1 MKRVLL
7 SICLC
12 AVMGANAQTAVK
24 KSSISTGGGS
34 HTNGNMQIIYAIGE
48 TAISEIDQG
57 TKHLSEGFVGPDILT
72 ALGVEDY
79 SEINGLQYYPNP
91 VENNLNFKL
100 PDNDNYEIYVFDMT
114 GKALMQQ
121 KINQDSSRINMQNLP
136 VANYLVIVINKQ
148 NKTKKIIKIQ
158 KK

>member
-1 MKRVLL
+1 MKKVFFSL
-7 SICLC
+7 CLC
-12 AVMGANAQTAVK
+12 VAMGANAQTAVK

-34 HTNGNMQIIYAIGE
+34 HTTGNMQIIYAIGE
-48 TAISEIDQG
+48 TAINETDQG
-57 TKHLSEGFVGPDILT
+57 TKHLSEGFVGPDILST
-72 ALGVEDY
+72 LGVEDY

-91 VENNLNFKL
+91 VENNLNFEL
-100 PDNDNYEIYVFDMT
+100 PDSNNYQIYVFDMT

-121 KINQDSSRINMQNLP
+121 KINQDDSRINMQNLP
-136 VANYLVIVINKQ
+136 VANYLVIVINRQ

>member
-1 MKRVLL
+1 MKKVLL

-12 AVMGANAQTAVK
+12 AALGANAQTAVK
-24 KSSISTGGGS
+24 KSSISIGGGS
-34 HTNGNMQIIYAIGE
+34 HTSGNMQIIYAIGE
-48 TAISEIDQG
+48 TAINETDQG

-79 SEINGLQYYPNP
+79 SEIDGLQYYPNP
-91 VENNLNFKL
+91 VETYLNFEL
-100 PDNDNYEIYVFDMT
+100 PDNDNYEIFVFDMT
-114 GKALMQQ
+114 GKSVCQGH
-121 KINQDSSRINMQNLP
+121 INQNNNHVNMQNLP
-136 VANYLVIVINKQ
+136 VANYLVIIINRQ